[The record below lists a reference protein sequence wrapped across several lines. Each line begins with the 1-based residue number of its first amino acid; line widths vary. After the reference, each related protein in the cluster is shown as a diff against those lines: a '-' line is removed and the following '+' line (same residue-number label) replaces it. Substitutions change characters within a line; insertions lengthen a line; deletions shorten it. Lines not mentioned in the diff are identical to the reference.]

1 MPANANYTSVALRIF
16 NIVVFSFLL
25 GFNSICQDLA
35 HDLSFLHEQLQS
47 QKTKPA
53 FKIRKTETNEIKMGV
68 QVFFLFYKSFLSSQD
83 NQNCSFT
90 PSCSV
95 YCLHAI
101 QERGVT
107 TGLMSAFDRLS
118 RCNYLSPENYQI
130 DYTTGR
136 LIDPVVVQDP

>member
-1 MPANANYTSVALRIF
+1 MPANANFTSVVLRTFYIA
-16 NIVVFSFLL
+16 IFSFLV
-25 GFNSICQDLA
+25 GFDSAGQDLTD
-35 HDLSFLHEQLQS
+35 DLSFLRGQLQS
-47 QKTKPA
+47 HDTKPS
-53 FKIRKTETNEIKMGV
+53 FRIRKHETNEIKMGV